1 MVPLLSETQA
11 FFAVVV
17 TPAMCGSIRMVAL
30 IAGLTVIM
38 MKGGGLPPLTEI
50 GRRRGGWRSGDVHDR
65 DDRHR
70 VLHHRAARV
79 VHCNPICTDR
89 LEPSLIF
96 TSRRHTPRDSTREFR
111 LKTYW
116 PDVGSNRN

>member
-38 MKGGGLPPLTEI
+38 MKGGGLPPPDALTAGASRRSTASTLTMTAIRLMTRLLLASAQLDFNGVHAPVADRHVELPDAG
-50 GRRRGGWRSGDVHDR
+50 GRARSGR
-65 DDRHR
+65 
-70 VLHHRAARV
+70 
-79 VHCNPICTDR
+79 
-89 LEPSLIF
+89 
-96 TSRRHTPRDSTREFR
+96 
-111 LKTYW
+111 
-116 PDVGSNRN
+116 G